1 MAHDVIRKT
10 CTACATNVE
19 GACVGR
25 YETKLKISKVGV
37 CSAYLTSL
45 ASLPAD
51 APKPRLPIWLS
62 EGSLRLPK
70 QPAAPI
76 IMVGPGTGV
85 APFRSFLEDRQVVR
99 REGAEGVGEAVLFFG
114 CRNRA
119 ADFYFEPQWA
129 DSAPTFS
136 CASVVLLPVRFRGL
150 RLVGLWVAVLK
161 DGSLAGLHTA
171 FSRDGPN
178 KIYVQQRIK
187 DAGSELWPLL
197 AGDGEGRP
205 PATVYVAGSS
215 TNMPAAVRRAFVSV
229 CEKAGG
235 LGPEAA
241 EAFVRAMEKHGRYQT
256 ETWA

>member
-1 MAHDVIRKT
+1 M
-10 CTACATNVE
+10 
-19 GACVGR
+19 
-25 YETKLKISKVGV
+25 

-51 APKPRLPIWLS
+51 APNSRLPVWLS

-129 DSAPTFS
+129 DSAPTFPS
-136 CASVVLLPVRFRGL
+136 ASVLFAWSLSRSE